1 MKAKTIRY
9 IIIAMFVL
17 SLSTLIA
24 VEEIFHNPYINV
36 MCFGVVFVVFCTY
49 GAYLSDYI
57 VNHDMIKDVLG
68 KNLYEMIK
76 NELNSDE
83 D

>member
-1 MKAKTIRY
+1 
-9 IIIAMFVL
+9 
-17 SLSTLIA
+17 
-24 VEEIFHNPYINV
+24 